1 MENILMNQI
10 DYLSNFKIEPS
21 KKRIIILQ
29 GLPGSGK
36 STFAKAL
43 SEQCFKNEIKNLIAS
58 ADDFFMDNG
67 EYKFDQLK
75 IKDAHEECY
84 QKYYHF
90 FRKDYQLIF
99 IDNTNLSR
107 WERKRYIK
115 LAQKNLE
122 KIDFIDIIYFPCS
135 PEVSFKRNSHNV
147 PLEVIQNMEKR
158 IQQDNSCETY
168 IRNFN
173 FGEEP

>member
-1 MENILMNQI
+1 MNQT
-10 DYLSNFKIEPS
+10 DYLSNFKIESS
-21 KKRIIILQ
+21 KKRIVILK

-36 STFAKAL
+36 STFGRTL
-43 SEQCFKNEIKNLIAS
+43 SEQCAKDSIKCLTAS

-67 EYKFDQLK
+67 EYKFDQSK

-90 FRKDYQLIF
+90 FRKDINLAI

-115 LAQKNLE
+115 LAQKNLD

-135 PEVSFKRNSHNV
+135 VENSFKRNTHNV

-158 IQQDNSCETY
+158 IQQDNSCEIY
-168 IRNFN
+168 IRNFT
-173 FGEEP
+173 FGEMP